1 MSQIMLSIILDEL
14 RAKVSD
20 LFGEQLE
27 SVILYGSHARG
38 DARTDSDIDIL
49 IILLYDFDYFQMV
62 NKVSY
67 LTSEISLK
75 YGVVISSAFITKEE
89 FDQLRTPFLI
99 NIKQEGILV

>member
-1 MSQIMLSIILDEL
+1 MLSIILDEL
-14 RAKVSD
+14 RAKVCE

-49 IILLYDFDYFQMV
+49 IVLQCDFDYFQMV
-62 NKVSY
+62 KKVSY
-67 LTSEISLK
+67 LTSEISLN
-75 YGVVISSAFITKEE
+75 YGVVISSAFITREE

-99 NIKQEGILV
+99 NIKKEGIPV

>member
-1 MSQIMLSIILDEL
+1 MLSIILDEL

-20 LFGEQLE
+20 LFGKQLE
-27 SVILYGSHARG
+27 SVVLYGSHARG

-49 IILLYDFDYFQMV
+49 IVLLDDFDYFQMV
-62 NKVSY
+62 NKVSF

-75 YGVVISSAFITKEE
+75 YEVVISSAFITKEE

>member
-67 LTSEISLK
+67 LTSEFSLK